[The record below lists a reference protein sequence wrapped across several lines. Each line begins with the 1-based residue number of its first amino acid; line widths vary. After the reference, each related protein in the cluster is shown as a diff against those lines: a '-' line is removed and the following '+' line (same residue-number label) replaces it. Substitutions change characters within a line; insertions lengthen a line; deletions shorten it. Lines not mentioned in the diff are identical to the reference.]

1 MNGKWDKNNEIL
13 AITWLFSKGL
23 NRFSHDPTHIYTDG
37 LVLFIDSVIWSI
49 KFLELFQRILINYVL
64 LCKLYQTDFVIIHTK
79 LVSGEGIEIVY
90 KAYLSNFCFNS
101 CFDLRVKEEICKFI
115 VFLLGELKQDGK
127 YTLPICLREYCIE
140 VLR

>member
-1 MNGKWDKNNEIL
+1 MMSSIVVRLTYVIIVLLIHTPVLYVKILNTKHRIKWHKTELNTILNKINGKWDKYNGIL

-23 NRFSHDPTHIYTDG
+23 NRFLHDPMHVYTDG

-79 LVSGEGIEIVY
+79 MVSGEGIEIAY
-90 KAYLSNFCFNS
+90 KAYL
-101 CFDLRVKEEICKFI
+101 
-115 VFLLGELKQDGK
+115 
-127 YTLPICLREYCIE
+127 
-140 VLR
+140 